1 MNVFLKRKWTN
12 IISIIRG
19 GLIKKIKESMT
30 HIFISTHIFMHYSR
44 GNFPKELCKYI
55 TYMLKDGL
63 QYYGGDLCIHENTNC
78 VLKILYEYHNIL
90 IVNHPKFQKNY
101 IMIKKKFFWLGIKRD
116 IHDYVE
122 RCYPYQTSK
131 IEQIKT
137 LKLLQQLTK
146 LTTK

>member
-1 MNVFLKRKWTN
+1 
-12 IISIIRG
+12 
-19 GLIKKIKESMT
+19 
-30 HIFISTHIFMHYSR
+30 
-44 GNFPKELCKYI
+44 
-55 TYMLKDGL
+55 
-63 QYYGGDLCIHENTNC
+63 
-78 VLKILYEYHNIL
+78 
-90 IVNHPKFQKNY
+90 
-101 IMIKKKFFWLGIKRD
+101 MIKKKFFWLGIKRD